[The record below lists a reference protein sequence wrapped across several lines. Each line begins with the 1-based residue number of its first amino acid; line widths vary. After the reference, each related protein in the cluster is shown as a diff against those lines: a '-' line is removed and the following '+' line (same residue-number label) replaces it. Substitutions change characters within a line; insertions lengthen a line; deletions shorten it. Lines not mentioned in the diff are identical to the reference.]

1 MKTNP
6 FILNTHDLPR
16 RAGEMKEYEL
26 DIEAPV
32 RIGVPLIG
40 IPEGDII
47 EADVRLESV
56 TEGVLLSAEI
66 YAVALGECIRC
77 LDPVEQ
83 VIDRKIQELYRY
95 EPTNEKGR
103 KKRPVVFSAKRQC
116 CLPRYEVARPGGLAT
131 RFKLEKAFKA
141 ESPNFYLLA
150 GVTLFTVILGLIMVL
165 SASAVD
171 SFLQDGGF
179 FSGFFKQAIAA
190 FVALPLMLGISRLP
204 LVFFRKWAN
213 IALFITIGLQLLVF
227 TPLGVESGGNR
238 NCRPAAPPPSAAA
251 RS

>member
-103 KKRPVVFSAKRQC
+103 KKRREDEDVDLDAEDELQMEGDQMNLEMPIIDAIILALSVNPLCDEECMGLCPDCGEKWE
-116 CLPRYEVARPGGLAT
+116 CLPDDHRHEVVDARWSGLASL
-131 RFKLEKAFKA
+131 LEKPADF
-141 ESPNFYLLA
+141 
-150 GVTLFTVILGLIMVL
+150 
-165 SASAVD
+165 
-171 SFLQDGGF
+171 
-179 FSGFFKQAIAA
+179 
-190 FVALPLMLGISRLP
+190 
-204 LVFFRKWAN
+204 
-213 IALFITIGLQLLVF
+213 
-227 TPLGVESGGNR
+227 GNQEK
-238 NCRPAAPPPSAAA
+238 
-251 RS
+251 